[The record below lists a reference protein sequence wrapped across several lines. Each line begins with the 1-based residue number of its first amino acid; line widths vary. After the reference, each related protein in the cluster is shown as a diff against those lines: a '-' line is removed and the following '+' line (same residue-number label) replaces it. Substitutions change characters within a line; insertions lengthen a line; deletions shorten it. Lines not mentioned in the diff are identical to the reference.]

1 MRFSTPESQIHISIE
16 TAVPWK
22 IGNQLINL
30 KNSGV
35 SVSAKVKS
43 SLESRDILYM
53 WMCYG
58 PTTNTIACKW
68 RKCSNFPI
76 RSIIIHYSFYW
87 LCCLPFLL
95 SFTHS
100 TLLKFVVEYRF
111 SINLNIVY
119 YYYYYIMLL
128 CSSLMSK

>member
-87 LCCLPFLL
+87 LCCPPFLL

-100 TLLKFVVEYRF
+100 LKFAKICGWIPF
-111 SINLNIVY
+111 LNQSKY
-119 YYYYYIMLL
+119 SLL
-128 CSSLMSK
+128 LLLLYNVTLFKFNI